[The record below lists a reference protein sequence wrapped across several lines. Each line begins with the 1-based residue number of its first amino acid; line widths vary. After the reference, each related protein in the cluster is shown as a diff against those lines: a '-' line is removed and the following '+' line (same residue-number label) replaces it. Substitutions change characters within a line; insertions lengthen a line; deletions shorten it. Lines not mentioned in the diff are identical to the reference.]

1 LADKLTHLLLDAL
14 GKAALA
20 PDGLPLIAAKSV
32 PGLFPATAL
41 ARQAARRAC
50 DEGLLRTVAAD
61 PKGKSDRDLCAATE
75 KGLAHLLQQT
85 SPKQV
90 LEDLLRAVEAR
101 HGQVAELITTTRQMQ
116 VGLEALK
123 TVLEKVLLAPAPA
136 APPAPAAGWLP
147 DLQAHLADW
156 RHGGAPGDC
165 PLPDLYRR
173 LRATHPALTIGQF
186 HDGLRRLHDAERI
199 YLHPWTG
206 PLYALPEPAVA
217 LLIGHEVAYYASE
230 RGSSAPA
237 TAPEYHRN
245 GVHRAI
251 A

>member
-20 PDGLPLIAAKSV
+20 PDGLPLVAAKSA

-61 PKGKSDRDLCAATE
+61 PKAKPDRDLCAATE
-75 KGLAHLLQQT
+75 KGLAYLLQQT

-101 HGQVAELITTTRQMQ
+101 HGQVAELIATARQMQ
-116 VGLEALK
+116 AGLEALK
-123 TVLEKVLLAPAPA
+123 SVLEKVLPAPA
-136 APPAPAAGWLP
+136 AVTVALPAPAADWLP

-173 LRATHPALTIGQF
+173 LRAAHPGVTIGQF

-217 LLIGHEVAYYASE
+217 LLIGHEVAYYVSP
-230 RGSSAPA
+230 RGMTQAA
-237 TAPEYHRN
+237 
-245 GVHRAI
+245 
-251 A
+251 